1 MNTKTNNKLVD
12 FASFLKQEQDK
23 EYFKNINKQLNLEYK
38 NYQIY
43 PQKEDLFKSIKLCD
57 FNNLKVVIVGQDPYH
72 GANQADGL
80 TFSTKNKIL
89 PPSLKNIFKEIKK
102 DYPSF
107 NKQDGNL
114 ENWAKQG
121 ILLQNVVLSVRESQP
136 SSHYFLNWDIFSL
149 NLFKFICQ
157 HKKDIVF
164 ILLGKKAQSIAEQL
178 DLSKQKVFNLS
189 HPSPFSYRISFEN
202 SQIFKK
208 INIFLLSINKEVINW
223 NV

>member
-80 TFSTKNKIL
+80 AFSTKNKIL

-136 SSHYFLNWDIFSL
+136 SSHYFLN
-149 NLFKFICQ
+149 
-157 HKKDIVF
+157 
-164 ILLGKKAQSIAEQL
+164 
-178 DLSKQKVFNLS
+178 
-189 HPSPFSYRISFEN
+189 
-202 SQIFKK
+202 
-208 INIFLLSINKEVINW
+208 
-223 NV
+223 